1 MVRGLYTAWTGMVNE
16 QKRLDVISNNMAN
29 SDTTGYKKQ
38 NVTSQSFDDEL
49 AVRINDNNRDTTSK
63 YPIGY
68 MNLGVKIGETYHDL
82 SQGSLRETG
91 NTYDLALSGDGFF
104 TIQTTNKQGE
114 TTTKYTRDGSF
125 TVNTEGYLVTKD
137 GDYVLDT
144 NGERIQIPGAQTAQN
159 VAIDQNGNIL
169 VDGQQVATLGIV
181 SFENPQALLLYGEN
195 MYDAV
200 EGATEKVPST
210 IIHQGYLE
218 SSNINVVSEMVE
230 MITITRAYESNQKA
244 LQTADQMVEKAVN
257 EVGRLGQ

>member
-16 QKRLDVISNNMAN
+16 QKRLDVIANNMAN
-29 SDTTGYKKQ
+29 ANTTGYKKQ

-49 AVRINDNNRDTTSK
+49 AVRINDNNTDTTRK

-68 MNLGVKIGETYHDL
+68 MNLGVKIGETYLDF

-114 TTTKYTRDGSF
+114 TSTKYTRDGSF
-125 TVNTEGYLVTKD
+125 TVNTEGYLVTRD

-159 VAIDQNGNIL
+159 VAFDQNGNL
-169 VDGQQVATLGIV
+169 TVDGQQIATLGIV
-181 SFENPQALLLYGEN
+181 SFENPQALLIYGEN
-195 MYDAV
+195 MYDATDAA
-200 EGATEKVPST
+200 GLQAST
-210 IIHQGYLE
+210 AIVNQGYLE
-218 SSNINVVSEMVE
+218 MSNTNVIEEMVD
-230 MITITRAYESNQKA
+230 MITITRAYEAGQKMIQTTDTT
-244 LQTADQMVEKAVN
+244 LQKAVN
-257 EVGRLGQ
+257 EIGKV

>member
-29 SDTTGYKKQ
+29 ADTTGYKKQ
-38 NVTSQSFDDEL
+38 KVTSQSFDDEFT
-49 AVRINDNNRDTTSK
+49 VRINDNNTDTTSK

-68 MNLGVKIGETYHDL
+68 MNLGVKVGETYYDF

-91 NTYDLALSGDGFF
+91 NPYDLALSGDGFF

-114 TTTKYTRDGSF
+114 TTIRYTRDGSF

-159 VAIDQNGNIL
+159 VAIDANGNIL
-169 VDGQQVATLGIV
+169 VDGQQIATLGIA
-181 SFENPQALLLYGEN
+181 SFENPQALLAYGEN
-195 MYDAV
+195 MYEATDAA
-200 EGATEKVPST
+200 GLQASTATVN
-210 IIHQGYLE
+210 QGYLE
-218 SSNINVVSEMVE
+218 MSNTNVIEEMVD
-230 MITITRAYESNQKA
+230 MITITRAYEAGQKMIQTVDTT
-244 LQTADQMVEKAVN
+244 LQKAVN
-257 EVGRLGQ
+257 EIGKV

>member
-1 MVRGLYTAWTGMVNE
+1 MVRGLYTAWSGMVNE

-29 SDTTGYKKQ
+29 SNTIGYKKQ
-38 NVTSQSFDDEL
+38 NVTSQSFDDEF

-68 MNLGVKIGETYHDL
+68 MNLGVKIGETYHDF

-104 TIQTTNKQGE
+104 TIQTTNKQGV

-169 VDGQQVATLGIV
+169 VDGQQTATLGIAA
-181 SFENPQALLLYGEN
+181 FANPQALLLYGEN
-195 MYDAV
+195 MYDATDAA
-200 EGATEKVPST
+200 GLQASTATVN
-210 IIHQGYLE
+210 QGYLE
-218 SSNINVVSEMVE
+218 MSNTNVIEEMVD
-230 MITITRAYESNQKA
+230 MITITRAYEAGQKMVQTVDGS
-244 LQTADQMVEKAVN
+244 LQKAVN
-257 EVGRLGQ
+257 EIGKV

>member
-1 MVRGLYTAWTGMVNE
+1 MVRGLYAAWTGMVNE

-29 SDTTGYKKQ
+29 SNTTGYKKQ

-49 AVRINDNNRDTTSK
+49 AVRINDNNRDTTSR

-68 MNLGVKIGETYHDL
+68 MNLGVKIGETYHDF

-159 VAIDQNGNIL
+159 VAFDLHGNL
-169 VDGQQVATLGIV
+169 TVDGQQIATLGIA
-181 SFENPQALLLYGEN
+181 SFANPQALLLYGEN
-195 MYDAV
+195 MYDATQAA
-200 EGATEKVPST
+200 GLQASTATVN
-210 IIHQGYLE
+210 QGYLE
-218 SSNINVVSEMVE
+218 MSNTNVIEEMVD
-230 MITITRAYESNQKA
+230 MITITRAYEAGQKMIQTVDNTLQKA
-244 LQTADQMVEKAVN
+244 ANDI
-257 EVGRLGQ
+257 GRV

>member
-1 MVRGLYTAWTGMVNE
+1 MVRGLYAAWTGMVNE

-29 SDTTGYKKQ
+29 SNTTGYKKQ
-38 NVTSQSFDDEL
+38 NVTSQSFDDEF

-68 MNLGVKIGETYHDL
+68 MNLGVKIGETYLDF

-159 VAIDQNGNIL
+159 VSFDENGNIV
-169 VDGQQVATLGIV
+169 VDGQQVATLGIA
-181 SFENPQALLLYGEN
+181 SFANPQALLIYGEN
-195 MYDAV
+195 MYDATAAAGLQASDAAV
-200 EGATEKVPST
+200 
-210 IIHQGYLE
+210 HQGYLE
-218 SSNINVVSEMVE
+218 MSNTNVIEEMVD
-230 MITITRAYESNQKA
+230 MITITRAYEAGQKMI
-244 LQTADQMVEKAVN
+244 QTVDNTLNKAVN
-257 EVGRLGQ
+257 EIGKV